1 MNKDKANNVGGQKIV
16 FNTNDILNE
25 VFKNHIKDLQKP
37 ERTKM
42 PALDDNGK
50 FVRKNNA
57 Y

>member
-1 MNKDKANNVGGQKIV
+1 MIKDIKINVGGKKID

-42 PALDDNGK
+42 PALDDDGK
-50 FVRKNNA
+50 FVR
-57 Y
+57 YE

>member
-25 VFKNHIKDLQKP
+25 VFKKHIKDLQKNQRDEVP
-37 ERTKM
+37 RLNEK
-42 PALDDNGK
+42 GQI
-50 FVRKNNA
+50 VRFDNA

>member
-1 MNKDKANNVGGQKIV
+1 MIKDIKINVGGEKID

-42 PALDDNGK
+42 PALDDDGK
-50 FVRKNNA
+50 FVR
-57 Y
+57 YE

>member
-1 MNKDKANNVGGQKIV
+1 MIKDIEINVGGQKIV

-42 PALDDNGK
+42 PALDNDGK
-50 FVRKNNA
+50 FVR
-57 Y
+57 YE